1 MKDAADRL
9 RYWLKKAQ
17 PAPWETV
24 EVPCEKSGVRYELY
38 AADHDV
44 AQQFWSEASAE
55 FCAAARNLLP
65 EVLAE
70 LDALRAENERLR
82 GLIRQYVH
90 ATDEFAVDDSS
101 ETQSRYERTEDAL
114 REVARG

>member
-24 EVPCEKSGVRYELY
+24 EIDCPKNGPRYELY

-44 AQQFWSEASAE
+44 AQKFWHEASAE

-70 LDALRAENERLR
+70 LDALRAEL
-82 GLIRQYVH
+82 
-90 ATDEFAVDDSS
+90 A
-101 ETQSRYERTEDAL
+101 AL
-114 REVARG
+114 KEVARG

>member
-24 EVPCEKSGVRYELY
+24 EVPCPKSGVRWELY

-44 AQQFWSEASAE
+44 AQQFWSESSAE

-70 LDALRAENERLR
+70 LEALRAEL
-82 GLIRQYVH
+82 
-90 ATDEFAVDDSS
+90 A
-101 ETQSRYERTEDAL
+101 AL
-114 REVARG
+114 KEVARG